1 MEKENNSDESD
12 FGENEIP
19 DLNSLKPFEFEPKT
33 NIVDINSSS
42 SDGEEEGAEYKV
54 KWIRSNKRSEYS
66 ASVRKCSVKKVFLEI
81 LLNSQENESAKS
93 RAWRA
98 CVLACFVFACSR
110 AWRVC
115 MLTCWRAGVLGVLA
129 SLRDWRVCVLA
140 CLHSRVYVLPMMRA
154 WRA

>member
-1 MEKENNSDESD
+1 MKQLRKTEKNMEKENNNDESD

-19 DLNSLKPFEFEPKT
+19 DLNSLKPFEFEPKA

-54 KWIRSNKRSEYS
+54 IRISNNKRCEYS

-93 RAWRA
+93 RA
-98 CVLACFVFACSR
+98 
-110 AWRVC
+110 
-115 MLTCWRAGVLGVLA
+115 
-129 SLRDWRVCVLA
+129 
-140 CLHSRVYVLPMMRA
+140 
-154 WRA
+154 